1 MSMNKSFEE
10 HKNRRIQELHK
21 RIFEFM
27 SKERK
32 KE

>member
-1 MSMNKSFEE
+1 MNKTYEN

-27 SKERK
+27 GKERK